1 MTWFR
6 ESEAPRGRCRER
18 DGSISLWFHGRTS
31 TAVPQHIID
40 SEHALMLILYSLYC
54 MSGRLGRVPAETLL
68 EKKSVGSYL
77 VRLSVKIWG
86 YTISVKSKEFI
97 GQITC

>member
-1 MTWFR
+1 M
-6 ESEAPRGRCRER
+6 EDA
-18 DGSISLWFHGRTS
+18 GSVM
-31 TAVPQHIID
+31 VPSPSGFMVGLVLQCQQHIIE

-86 YTISVKSKEFI
+86 YTISVKSKECI